1 MFAAIFSNPRNRN
14 NLILVVVASLLVSI
28 VVAKPVSERWLQGWS
43 NDVLHWVR
51 HIVHPLA
58 GKTEHSDVVVVAMTE
73 AMEKTKKLGDTPRIF
88 WLPIMGEVQDTM
100 VAAGAKVVSWDIVL
114 PLPGGR
120 WHRKKGY
127 DKPFLVSLL
136 KSGRKSGKIL
146 LGQVQLVDRNL
157 VPHKT
162 YQRAIGGYDNI
173 KLSNAFP
180 DKDNVVRTIVLRQ
193 KVTED
198 DGSERFTTS
207 MVSETARRGTGKEW
221 QFPEDGRLLFGDR
234 SIPKSREDVPRMLLN
249 MDPARKIP
257 VYSYADLL
265 ECDPRASEA
274 NRDYWIEHF
283 RDKVV
288 FFGVDLQLEDR
299 VTTPS
304 RLYDSDNRIDMPTC
318 GESLE
323 IPVNSPFGIAGV
335 FALAN
340 GVSNLIY
347 DTLLWRA
354 GSVFHYSIIIIVT
367 LGAGIAAVF
376 LTPAK
381 SIPVY
386 IGSSIAVIGGFWY
399 LFTYE
404 YMVVPITETLSAS
417 GIIFSVFGIYRS
429 MVLDKQRSEI
439 QEMFGRYLD
448 PTVVKDMV
456 DSGNEPKLGGETRW
470 VTLLFT
476 DIAGYTDFSEPLK
489 DKPELLVS
497 IINRYFSVISEQIG
511 EQQGY
516 IVNLMGDAV
525 MAMWGAPVEDEDQEV
540 HAVETVLNC
549 LPALEAFNK
558 EVLEGEMGLKPLGTR
573 FGINSG
579 LSLVGNSGSPERMNY
594 TANGDTV
601 NTAARLESANK
612 MYGTTFM
619 IGEDTAAKIGDRY
632 VLRLLD
638 RLVVKGR
645 TNSLKVYEVAG
656 RDGEVSDERVDH
668 INSFHS
674 ALDLYF
680 DRQFKD
686 ARIAFEALAEGD
698 KAARVYVERCAMYE
712 EVPPPDAWDGAFVA
726 TSK

>member
-1 MFAAIFSNPRNRN
+1 MFAAILSNPRNRN
-14 NLILVVVASLLVSI
+14 NLILVVAASLLVSV
-28 VVAKPVSERWLQGWS
+28 VVAKPVSDQWLRGWS

-51 HIVHPLA
+51 HVVHPFV
-58 GKTEHSDVVVVAMTE
+58 GTSDQSDVVVVAITE
-73 AMEKTKKLGDTPRIF
+73 AMEKTKTLGDTPRIF
-88 WLPIMGEVQDTM
+88 WLPIMGQVQDIM

-114 PLPGGR
+114 PLPGGK
-120 WHRKKGY
+120 WHKKRGY
-127 DKPFLVSLL
+127 DKPFLISLL
-136 KSGRKSGKIL
+136 NSGRKQGKIL

-157 VPHKT
+157 VPHTT
-162 YQRAIGGYDNI
+162 YQRAIGGFDNI

-180 DKDNVVRTIVLRQ
+180 DKDNVVRSIVIRQ
-193 KVTED
+193 NVTEE
-198 DGSERFTTS
+198 DGTEHQTTS
-207 MVSETARRGTGKEW
+207 MVSETAARGTGREW
-221 QFPEDGRLLFGDR
+221 DFREDGAAVFGDR
-234 SIPKSREDVPRMLLN
+234 KIPQSKPGRMLLN
-249 MDPARKIP
+249 MDPARPIP

-274 NRDYWIEHF
+274 NKDYWVEHF
-283 RDKVV
+283 RGKTV

-304 RLYDSDNRIDMPTC
+304 RIYNSDNRVEMPTC

-340 GVSNLIY
+340 GVSNLMY
-347 DTLLWRA
+347 DTILRES
-354 GSVFHYSIIIIVT
+354 GEIFHYAVIIVVT

-376 LTPAK
+376 LTPSK
-381 SIPVY
+381 SIPIF
-386 IGSSIAVIGGFWY
+386 IGSVIAVVGGFWY
-399 LFTYE
+399 LFTYQH
-404 YMVVPITETLSAS
+404 VVGPITETIGASA
-417 GIIFSVFGIYRS
+417 IVFSVFGIYRS
-429 MVLDKQRSEI
+429 IVLDKQRSEI

-456 DSGNEPKLGGETRW
+456 ESGNEPKLGGETRW

-489 DKPELLVS
+489 DQPELLVS

-525 MAMWGAPVEDEDQEV
+525 MAMWGAPVEDERQEI
-540 HAVETVLNC
+540 HAVETILNC
-549 LPALEAFNK
+549 LPALERFNK
-558 EVLEGEMGLKPLGTR
+558 DVLEGEYGLKPLGTR

-579 LSLVGNSGSPERMNY
+579 VSLVGNSGSPERMNY

-612 MYGTTFM
+612 MYGTTVM
-619 IGEDTAAKIGDRY
+619 IGEDTAGKIGDGY

-656 RDGEVSDERVDH
+656 RKGEVDAERKAWIDQ
-668 INSFHS
+668 FHS

-680 DRQFKD
+680 SRKFSE
-686 ARIAFEALAEGD
+686 ARVAFEALAEHD
-698 KAARVYVERCAMYE
+698 KAAKVYVERCAMYE
-712 EVPPPDAWDGAFVA
+712 EVPPPATWDGAFVA